1 MITNGYQPP
10 PTIANRKMAT
20 HKKTLR
26 VELLE
31 SVETPAGP
39 RDRVRFSGVELSVL
53 SETVTSV
60 CTASSAVRCF
70 QAWPDVDRAGLI
82 VQLAWT
88 APDNAAGLDVL
99 DAATRAALGA
109 RQLTQRKRYAAGG
122 LLGAL
127 AVELGRWVWL
137 WWAGGA

>member
-1 MITNGYQPP
+1 
-10 PTIANRKMAT
+10 MAT

-60 CTASSAVRCF
+60 CTASPAVRCF
-70 QAWPDVDRAGLI
+70 DAWPDVDRAGLI

-88 APDNAAGLDVL
+88 APDNAAGLGAL

-127 AVELGRWVWL
+127 AVEIGRWIWL